1 MRVGLAFECAPA
13 ALQQHVSISSST
25 REKRKRKRIK
35 LEIETYAP
43 CRSCNCRSAKGNY
56 IVIYS

>member
-13 ALQQHVSISSST
+13 ALQQHVSIWSST